1 MKKLISLLMI
11 AAMILSLAAC
21 SGGTEASDSSTSSGT
36 ESTAS
41 GAESEASEED
51 PILTG
56 EKPELKVLS
65 MYQAYNYEEQPAWK
79 IDEEITG
86 YKTKWYALPA
96 DNADQKLLLE
106 ISSGAD
112 YDVLL
117 RISPNQ
123 YAQLSKQNALID
135 LRGFSTSTARTSRTR
150 SAILHGNLLQMMKA
164 WSTACRTRIWSHRL
178 KARTVC

>member
-135 LRGFSTSTARTSRTR
+135 LSGFSTSTARTSRTR
-150 SAILHGNLLQMMKA
+150 SAISLGSPSQMKRA
-164 WSTACRTRIWSHRL
+164 WSTVCRTRIWSHRL

>member
-1 MKKLISLLMI
+1 
-11 AAMILSLAAC
+11 
-21 SGGTEASDSSTSSGT
+21 
-36 ESTAS
+36 
-41 GAESEASEED
+41 
-51 PILTG
+51 
-56 EKPELKVLS
+56 

-106 ISSGAD
+106 VSSGAD

-117 RISPNQ
+117 RISPEPVR
-123 YAQLSKQNALID
+123 AALEAERAD
-135 LRGFSTSTARTSRTR
+135 RPLGGFSTSTARTSRTR

>member
-106 ISSGAD
+106 VSSGAD

-123 YAQLSKQNALID
+123 YAQLSKQ
-135 LRGFSTSTARTSRTR
+135 TSLGSP
-150 SAILHGNLLQMMKA
+150 SQMKRA
-164 WSTACRTRIWSHRL
+164 WSTVCRTRIWSHRL

>member
-96 DNADQKLLLE
+96 DNADQKLLAGKFPAAQTTTSCSE
-106 ISSGAD
+106 FPRTSMRSS
-112 YDVLL
+112 
-117 RISPNQ
+117 R
-123 YAQLSKQNALID
+123 
-135 LRGFSTSTARTSRTR
+135 SRTR
-150 SAILHGNLLQMMKA
+150 
-164 WSTACRTRIWSHRL
+164 
-178 KARTVC
+178 